1 MFTRSSF
8 AKAAWLLPAGLLL
21 PLATSYSADV
31 SWSNV
36 GTGAFNLNTNW
47 NPATVPTNLDNAII
61 SNGGTAQL
69 LLGEAA
75 SVAQMRVISG
85 SLSLDDATLA
95 TELVSTGWQTTGDL
109 QVGATGQ
116 TGALTLS
123 GTSTITTGRVR
134 IGGYNNGSESSNAIG
149 SLTMT
154 GSSSLTTANGYD
166 FWLGNGA
173 GSVGTL
179 TMSGSSI
186 INVMNT
192 GTSARAGGT
201 AIVTQS
207 GTSQFITA
215 GGYVFGEGGST
226 TWTATEDS
234 VLQIGGT
241 INIGDG
247 NNGNSTMNVQ
257 DSAIVSSG
265 GEFWVGNGNGGT
277 GVYNQTGGTV
287 SSNSWV
293 AVGRGGAKGTFNISG
308 GSFTKN
314 GTGAWTGGGG
324 MSGNNWVTN
333 GSASNVATINQT
345 GGTINNT
352 GSAMIL
358 SEASGNV
365 TSWSAS
371 AGTGN
376 FGDFHVGFRGDATVT
391 ISGSA
396 NYGTTTV
403 HLGTNGST
411 NGVLNLQGGTF
422 AANSITEG
430 DGNGTLTF
438 DGGTLKARVS
448 SVDLI
453 AGFESGDVNLGA
465 GGGTVDT
472 DGNTVSISSP
482 ISGAGGLTKAGAGQ
496 LTLSGVNTYSGSTTI
511 SGGTLALGGSERL
524 SNSSALNLNSGT
536 LDLGGF
542 SETLSSLSLGN
553 TSTINF
559 GSSMGANVLAFA
571 DSSAIAWLGTLT
583 LSNFQVGIDTLNFS
597 PNGLTPSQLNAISL
611 PGYQATGL
619 NGSGDVIFTAVPE
632 PSSVSLMIGAALVIG
647 GSVIVRRKR
656 RIA

>member
-1 MFTRSSF
+1 MFTRSSL
-8 AKAAWLLPAGLLL
+8 AKAAWLIPAGLLL

-31 SWSNV
+31 SWSNA
-36 GTGAFNLNTNW
+36 GTGLFNLNTNW
-47 NPATVPTNLDNAII
+47 STNTVPGASDNAII
-61 SNGGTAQL
+61 SNSGTAQL
-69 LLGEAA
+69 LLGDAA

-85 SLSLDDATLA
+85 ALSLDDATLA
-95 TELVSTGWQTTGDL
+95 TGLVSTGWQTTGDL

-116 TGALTLS
+116 TGALTLT
-123 GTSTITTGRVR
+123 GTSAITTGRVR

-149 SLTMT
+149 SLTMS
-154 GSSSLTTANGYD
+154 GSSVLTTANGND
-166 FWLGNGA
+166 FWLGNGS

-186 INVMNT
+186 IQVMNT

-201 AIVTQS
+201 AIVNQS

-226 TWTATEDS
+226 TWTVKESS

-257 DSAIVSSG
+257 DTATVSSG

-287 SSNSWV
+287 TATSWT
-293 AVGRGGAKGTFNISG
+293 AVGRGGAKGTFNMSAG
-308 GSFTKN
+308 TFTKT
-314 GTGAWTGGGG
+314 GTGSWTGGGNQ
-324 MSGNNWVTN
+324 SGSNLITN
-333 GSASNVATINQT
+333 GSASNVATVNHT
-345 GGTINNT
+345 GGTITNT
-352 GSAMIL
+352 ASATIL
-358 SEASGNV
+358 SENSGNV
-365 TSWSAS
+365 GSWSAS
-371 AGTGN
+371 GGTGD
-376 FGDFHVGFRGDATVT
+376 FGDFHVGFRGNATVT

-396 NYGTTTV
+396 NYNTTTV
-403 HLGTNGST
+403 HLGTNAST
-411 NGVLNLQGGTF
+411 NGVLDLQGGTF

-438 DGGTLKARVS
+438 NGGTLKARVS

-453 AGFESGDVNLGA
+453 GGFESGDVSLGA
-465 GGGTVDT
+465 NGGTVNT
-472 DGNTVSISSP
+472 DGNSVSISSP
-482 ISGAGGLTKAGAGQ
+482 ISGAGGFTKAGAGQ
-496 LTLSGVNTYSGSTTI
+496 LTLSGVNTYSGSTTV

-524 SNSSALNLNSGT
+524 SNSSALSLNGGT
-536 LDLGGF
+536 FDLGGF

-553 TSTINF
+553 SSTINF
-559 GSSMGANVLAFA
+559 GSSMGANVLAFG
-571 DSSAIAWLGTLT
+571 DSSAIAWTGTLT

-597 PNGLTPSQLNAISL
+597 PNGLTPSQLNAISI

-619 NGSGDVIFTAVPE
+619 NGSGDVVFTAVPE
-632 PSSVSLMIGAALVIG
+632 PGAAHLVIGAALLIG
-647 GSVIVRRKR
+647 GFAIVRRKR
-656 RIA
+656 RTA